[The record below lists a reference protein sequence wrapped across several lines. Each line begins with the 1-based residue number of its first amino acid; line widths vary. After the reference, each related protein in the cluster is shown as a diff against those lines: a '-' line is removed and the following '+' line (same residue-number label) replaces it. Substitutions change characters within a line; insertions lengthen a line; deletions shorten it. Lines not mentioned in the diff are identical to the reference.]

1 MCIYITHIY
10 TLYIYID
17 TQYIYLYIHTCFYVL
32 RIIYVK
38 YILKRYHIYIYIYI
52 PPHPR
57 LFLSSTYPLP
67 LAEKHILWVQL

>member
-38 YILKRYHIYIYIYI
+38 YILKRYHIYIYIY
-52 PPHPR
+52 PPTPQT
-57 LFLSSTYPLP
+57 LPILYLSSTSS
-67 LAEKHILWVQL
+67 